1 MFTFKQIAQNSFHF
15 DRIFK
20 DPKMLTSRGQ
30 KRCYACNQDEDHFI
44 TKCPLIVCSFCKE
57 KGHIVEFCQRRIL
70 KELVIL
76 KPVILQA
83 KTSTPPEILDLVKS
97 EQNSESDDEDFKSE
111 DDIDDIKSEDV
122 KSEEDLE
129 DFDIKVE
136 DLKEEDLEG
145 NVQIF
150 FSHEKIRETLFIFK
164 QTPFIFTRF

>member
-1 MFTFKQIAQNSFHF
+1 
-15 DRIFK
+15 
-20 DPKMLTSRGQ
+20 MLASRGQ

-44 TKCPLIVCSFCKE
+44 AKCPLIVCTFCKE

-97 EQNSESDDEDFKSE
+97 EQDSEGDDEDFKSE
-111 DDIDDIKSEDV
+111 DDDFDDIKSEDV

-136 DLKEEDLEG
+136 DLKEEDLEDDLLIG
-145 NVQIF
+145 NVQLF
-150 FSHEKIRETLFIFK
+150 LSHGKIRENLFIFK
-164 QTPFIFTRF
+164 LSK

>member
-1 MFTFKQIAQNSFHF
+1 
-15 DRIFK
+15 
-20 DPKMLTSRGQ
+20 MLTSRGQ

-44 TKCPLIVCSFCKE
+44 AKCPLIVCTFCKE
-57 KGHIVEFCQRRIL
+57 KGHIVEFCRRRIL

-97 EQNSESDDEDFKSE
+97 EQNSEGDEDDDFKSE
-111 DDIDDIKSEDV
+111 DDIDEIKSEDV

-136 DLKEEDLEG
+136 DLKEEDLEDDLLIG
-145 NVQIF
+145 NVQLF
-150 FSHEKIRETLFIFK
+150 LSHGKIREKLFIFK
-164 QTPFIFTRF
+164 LSK